1 MALSAV
7 SNRTNSKRQ
16 IYITLT
22 VQYRDGLTLNYL
34 FERSARVADL
44 MVAIHRAGRVR
55 KVVLWDEMR
64 SSGRV
69 RNGVR

>member
-16 IYITLT
+16 SYITLT

-44 MVAIHRAGRVR
+44 MAAIHRAGRVR